1 VRGAAAAA
9 APTAPLPGAIAAPSD
24 VAAAPSSAQRTASGL
39 ASRVITRGTG
49 TRHPA
54 ATSRVEVHYT
64 GWTTDGR
71 MFDSSV
77 QRGSPAQFP
86 LNGVIPGWTEAVQL
100 MVEGETRRVWVP
112 SALGYG
118 DSPRG
123 GRPGGTLVFDIQLLR
138 IVD

>member
-1 VRGAAAAA
+1 
-9 APTAPLPGAIAAPSD
+9 
-24 VAAAPSSAQRTASGL
+24 
-39 ASRVITRGTG
+39 
-49 TRHPA
+49 
-54 ATSRVEVHYT
+54 
-64 GWTTDGR
+64 

-77 QRGSPAQFP
+77 QRGSPARFP

-100 MVEGETRRVWVP
+100 MVEGETRRVWIP
-112 SALGYG
+112 GTLGYG